1 VPPALAAAG
10 PGAYHGRP
18 MRNLW
23 VHMTGPDRPGI
34 LGRLLEGVADLGLE
48 LTDVEQV
55 AVGDRLIL
63 ALAVNAP
70 DPVAEAHAGL
80 AEVGKELGLTVE
92 LRDERRPEPD
102 ASHVLLVVHVL
113 GEPLAARALAAIG
126 YTLAA
131 HSANIRRAETL
142 ARRRLHCVELEVA
155 CPATEEAGLRR
166 ALLAVAAGA
175 DFDVAVQAEGMKRR
189 AKRLL
194 VMDVDSTLI
203 QAEVIDELAA
213 AAGVGDQVAKVTARA
228 MNGELDFTQALAE
241 RVGLLKG
248 LPVSVLDEI
257 HGRIQ
262 YTPGARSMIKVLQE
276 MGYRIG
282 ILSGGF
288 TFFTDRFQA
297 ELGLDYAYANTLEV
311 ADGRLTGRTLGPVV
325 DGARKAALLG
335 EIAEGEGVRLDQ
347 VIAVGD
353 GANDLPMMAL
363 AGLGI
368 AFNAKPRVREQ
379 APTSINRKGLDAILF
394 LLGVREEEIERV
406 ERRLG

>member
-1 VPPALAAAG
+1 M
-10 PGAYHGRP
+10 GAR

-63 ALAVNAP
+63 ALAVVVP
-70 DPVAEAHAGL
+70 ERVADAHAGL
-80 AEVGKELGLTVE
+80 TDLGKELGLLVE
-92 LRDERRPEPD
+92 LRDERRPEAA
-102 ASHVLLVVHVL
+102 ASQVQLVVHVL
-113 GEPLAARALAAIG
+113 GEPVPARALAAVG

-131 HSANIRRAETL
+131 RGANIRRAETL

-155 CPATEEAGLRR
+155 CPAGEEAGLTR
-166 ALLAVAAGA
+166 ALLAVAGGG

-203 QAEVIDELAA
+203 QAEVIDELAT

-241 RVGLLKG
+241 RVALLKG
-248 LPVSVLDEI
+248 LPLAALDEV
-257 HGRIQ
+257 HARIQ
-262 YTPGARSMIKVLQE
+262 YTPGARSMVRVLKE

-288 TFFTDRFQA
+288 THFTDRFQA
-297 ELGLDYAYANTLEV
+297 ELGLDYAFANTLEI
-311 ADGRLTGRTLGPVV
+311 ADDRLTGRTLGPIV
-325 DGARKAALLG
+325 DGARKAALVT
-335 EIAEGEGVRLDQ
+335 EIAEREGVRLDQ

-353 GANDLPMMAL
+353 GANDLPMMGL

-406 ERRLG
+406 ERGLG

>member
-1 VPPALAAAG
+1 M
-10 PGAYHGRP
+10 GAQ

-63 ALAVNAP
+63 ALAVVVP
-70 DPVAEAHAGL
+70 ERVADAHAGL
-80 AEVGKELGLTVE
+80 TDLGKELGLVAE
-92 LRDERRPEPD
+92 LRDERRTSD
-102 ASHVLLVVHVL
+102 LGSQVLLVVHVL
-113 GEPLAARALAAIG
+113 GEPVPARALAAIG

-131 HSANIRRAETL
+131 HGANIRRAETL

-155 CPATEEAGLRR
+155 CPATEEPGLTR

-194 VMDVDSTLI
+194 IMDVDSTLI

-213 AAGVGDQVAKVTARA
+213 AAGVGDQVAKVTERA
-228 MNGELDFTQALAE
+228 MNGELDFSQALAE
-241 RVGLLKG
+241 RVALLKG
-248 LPVSVLDEI
+248 LPVSVLDEV
-257 HGRIQ
+257 HARIR
-262 YTPGARSMIKVLQE
+262 YTPGARSMVKVLRE

-288 TFFTDRFQA
+288 TQLTDRFRD
-297 ELGLDYAYANTLEV
+297 ELELDYAYANTLEIE
-311 ADGRLTGRTLGPVV
+311 DGRLTGRTVGPIV

-335 EIAEGEGVRLDQ
+335 EIAGREGVRLDQ

-353 GANDLPMMAL
+353 GANDLPMMAR
-363 AGLGI
+363 AGLGV

-406 ERRLG
+406 ERGLG

>member
-1 VPPALAAAG
+1 LAAGA
-10 PGAYHGRP
+10 PAAYHGRP

-63 ALAVNAP
+63 ALAVAVP
-70 DPVAEAHAGL
+70 DRVADAHAGL
-80 AEVGKELGLTVE
+80 TDLGKELGLAVE
-92 LRDERRPEPD
+92 LRDERRPEPE
-102 ASHVLLVVHVL
+102 AESVLLVVHVL
-113 GEPLAARALAAIG
+113 GEPVAARALAAVG

-131 HSANIRRAETL
+131 HGANIRRAETL
-142 ARRRLHCVELEVA
+142 ARRRLHCVELLVA
-155 CPATEEAGLRR
+155 CPVAAEAGLTRG
-166 ALLAVAAGA
+166 LLAVAAGA

-228 MNGELDFTQALAE
+228 MNGELDFVQALAE
-241 RVGLLKG
+241 RVALLKG
-248 LPVSVLDEI
+248 LPMSTLDEV

-262 YTPGARSMIKVLQE
+262 YTPGARSMVKVLQA

-288 TFFTDRFQA
+288 THFTDRFKD
-297 ELGLDYAYANTLEV
+297 ELGLDYAFANTLEV
-311 ADGRLTGRTLGPVV
+311 VDDRLTGRTLGPVV
-325 DGARKAALLG
+325 DGARKAALVK
-335 EIAEGEGVRLDQ
+335 EIAAREGVRLDQ

-353 GANDLPMMAL
+353 GANDLPMMGL

-379 APTSINRKGLDAILF
+379 APTSINRKGLDTILF

-406 ERRLG
+406 ERGLG

>member
-1 VPPALAAAG
+1 M
-10 PGAYHGRP
+10 GAQ

-34 LGRLLEGVADLGLE
+34 LGRLLDGVADLGLE

-63 ALAVNAP
+63 ALAVVVP
-70 DPVAEAHAGL
+70 ERVADAHAGL
-80 AEVGKELGLTVE
+80 TDLGKELGLVAE
-92 LRDERRPEPD
+92 LRDERRTSD
-102 ASHVLLVVHVL
+102 LGSQVLLVVHVL
-113 GEPLAARALAAIG
+113 GEPVPARALAAIG

-131 HSANIRRAETL
+131 HGANIRRAETL

-155 CPATEEAGLRR
+155 CPATEEPGLTR

-194 VMDVDSTLI
+194 IMDVDSTLI

-213 AAGVGDQVAKVTARA
+213 AAGVGDQVAKVTERA
-228 MNGELDFTQALAE
+228 MNGELDFSQALAE
-241 RVGLLKG
+241 RVALLKG
-248 LPVSVLDEI
+248 LPVSVLDEV
-257 HGRIQ
+257 HARIR
-262 YTPGARSMIKVLQE
+262 YTPGARSMVKVLRE

-288 TFFTDRFQA
+288 TQLTDRFRD
-297 ELGLDYAYANTLEV
+297 ELELDYAYANTLEIE
-311 ADGRLTGRTLGPVV
+311 DGRLTGRTVGPIV

-335 EIAEGEGVRLDQ
+335 EIAGREGVRLDQ

-353 GANDLPMMAL
+353 GANDLPMMAR
-363 AGLGI
+363 AGLGV

-406 ERRLG
+406 ERGLG

>member
-1 VPPALAAAG
+1 
-10 PGAYHGRP
+10 

-63 ALAVNAP
+63 ALAVAVP
-70 DPVAEAHAGL
+70 DRVADAHAGL
-80 AEVGKELGLTVE
+80 TDLGKELGLAVE
-92 LRDERRPEPD
+92 LRDERRPEPE
-102 ASHVLLVVHVL
+102 AESVLLVVHVL
-113 GEPLAARALAAIG
+113 GEPVAARALAAVG

-131 HSANIRRAETL
+131 HGANIRRAETL
-142 ARRRLHCVELEVA
+142 ARRRLHCVELLVA
-155 CPATEEAGLRR
+155 CPVAAEAGLTRG
-166 ALLAVAAGA
+166 LLAVAAGA

-228 MNGELDFTQALAE
+228 MNGELDFVQALAE
-241 RVGLLKG
+241 RVALLKG
-248 LPVSVLDEI
+248 LPMSTLDEV

-262 YTPGARSMIKVLQE
+262 YTPGARSMVKVLQA

-288 TFFTDRFQA
+288 THFTDRFKD
-297 ELGLDYAYANTLEV
+297 ELGLDYAFANTLEV
-311 ADGRLTGRTLGPVV
+311 VDDRLTGRTLGPVV
-325 DGARKAALLG
+325 DGARKAALVK
-335 EIAEGEGVRLDQ
+335 EIAAREGVRLDQ

-353 GANDLPMMAL
+353 GANDLPMMGL

-379 APTSINRKGLDAILF
+379 APTSINRKGLDTILF

-406 ERRLG
+406 ERGLG

>member
-1 VPPALAAAG
+1 LAAGA
-10 PGAYHGRP
+10 PAAYHGRP

-63 ALAVNAP
+63 ALAVAVP
-70 DPVAEAHAGL
+70 DRVADAHAGL
-80 AEVGKELGLTVE
+80 TDLGKELGLAVE
-92 LRDERRPEPD
+92 LRDERRPEPE
-102 ASHVLLVVHVL
+102 AESVLLVVHVL
-113 GEPLAARALAAIG
+113 GEPVAARALAAVG

-131 HSANIRRAETL
+131 HGANIRRAETL
-142 ARRRLHCVELEVA
+142 ARRRLHCVELLVA
-155 CPATEEAGLRR
+155 CPVAAEAGLTRG
-166 ALLAVAAGA
+166 LLAVAAGA

-228 MNGELDFTQALAE
+228 MNGELDFVQALAE
-241 RVGLLKG
+241 RVALLKG
-248 LPVSVLDEI
+248 LPMSTLDEV

-262 YTPGARSMIKVLQE
+262 YTPGARSMVKVLQA

-288 TFFTDRFQA
+288 THFTDRFKD
-297 ELGLDYAYANTLEV
+297 ELGLDYAFANTLEV
-311 ADGRLTGRTLGPVV
+311 VDDHLTGRTLGPVV
-325 DGARKAALLG
+325 DGARKAALVK
-335 EIAEGEGVRLDQ
+335 EIAAREGVRLDQ

-353 GANDLPMMAL
+353 GANDLPMMGL

-379 APTSINRKGLDAILF
+379 APTSINRKGLDTILF

-406 ERRLG
+406 ERGLG